1 MASKYQ
7 SWTPSGLMAVKA
19 TTSPPSRRGVD
30 VSNGVFVSGMYTKDD
45 PVTWEIHVLVRSQ
58 ERWLRARED
67 RSPRFWRTWKSEGRV
82 RVKTSGKVGS
92 RPVRTKAA
100 RVSRNFRREP

>member
-1 MASKYQ
+1 
-7 SWTPSGLMAVKA
+7 
-19 TTSPPSRRGVD
+19 
-30 VSNGVFVSGMYTKDD
+30 VSSGVFVFGMFTKDD
-45 PVTWEIHVLVRSQ
+45 PVTWENHVLLRSQ

-67 RSPRFWRTWKSEGRV
+67 RSPMFWRTWKSEGRV
-82 RVKTSGKVGS
+82 RVMTSGKVGS

>member
-19 TTSPPSRRGVD
+19 TTSPPSWRGVD

-45 PVTWEIHVLVRSQ
+45 PVTWEIRVPPLSGAVADSKGRP
-58 ERWLRARED
+58 ELAAR
-67 RSPRFWRTWKSEGRV
+67 RTWKSEGRV
-82 RVKTSGKVGS
+82 GVKTSGKVGS
-92 RPVRTKAA
+92 RPDRTKAA